1 MPGLSVA
8 EQFQPSQQHR
18 QYSRQRRLDPCHP
31 NLLPPAPRQGP
42 PGQEQETSTDR
53 SPTLQSQQKR
63 RELHQCHIISLVCSP
78 PLLLTRVPPLFSQH
92 SAPSLHPDDRRKAD
106 KLKKK
111 KRRKERQHLA
121 EEERAVQQGHSS
133 TSELQLPVSFSERT
147 IKEEPEDDVSIPLH
161 PQRLPSPPPCKIKP
175 KEEHQHW
182 DGQDLEE
189 GMVKVQKIEG
199 FSGSRT
205 VFRQGK
211 QVVFRD
217 EDGSGEDEDI
227 MVDSG
232 ETRTHNW
239 QPRNSFILHP
249 E

>member
-1 MPGLSVA
+1 M
-8 EQFQPSQQHR
+8 
-18 QYSRQRRLDPCHP
+18 
-31 NLLPPAPRQGP
+31 
-42 PGQEQETSTDR
+42 
-53 SPTLQSQQKR
+53 
-63 RELHQCHIISLVCSP
+63 
-78 PLLLTRVPPLFSQH
+78 PPLFPQH

-121 EEERAVQQGHSS
+121 EEERDVQQGHSS
-133 TSELQLPVSFSERT
+133 TPELQLPVSFSERT